1 MRATHSR
8 KVSKTRTK
16 RLACAHLLVLECQ
29 EEKLSG
35 QALNFGSQAVGALKV
50 MYPKKRIALVPT
62 SAYCD
67 LGVSL
72 AEVLA
77 KYGRF
82 RSILVVGHSSA
93 VGIQL
98 TNDQFCTW
106 GSAGLWLAK
115 FEPEILFFAACEAGR
130 SDAIR
135 SVFGAVA
142 TLREV
147 YASPVRLYAQQS
159 TPLAALI
166 CLALRDRRIDP
177 GASAAVRGLN
187 FAMTGGQIFRW
198 RRGEIGE
205 GQEVTTKLW
214 DLMASI
220 CNKASENGH
229 F

>member
-1 MRATHSR
+1 
-8 KVSKTRTK
+8 
-16 RLACAHLLVLECQ
+16 LLVIECQ
-29 EEKLSG
+29 QEKLSG
-35 QALNFGSQAVGALKV
+35 QALNFGSRAVHALKM
-50 MYPKKRIALVPT
+50 MYPKRRIALVPT

-67 LGVSL
+67 LGASL

-77 KYGRF
+77 EYGRF
-82 RSILVVGHSSA
+82 RSILVVGHSNA

-98 TNDQFCTW
+98 ANDQFCTW
-106 GSAGLWLAK
+106 GTAGLWLAK

-130 SDAIR
+130 SAAVR
-135 SVFGAVA
+135 SLFEAVP

-166 CLALRDRRIDP
+166 ALALRNRRIDP
-177 GASAAVRGLN
+177 DASAAVRGLN
-187 FAMTGGQIFRW
+187 LAITGGQIFRW
-198 RRGEIGE
+198 RRGELGE
-205 GQEVTTKLW
+205 GHEVTNKLW

-220 CNKASENGH
+220 CNKAAAGGH